1 MDFNSESFDRAFLT
15 LNARRLE
22 ERSGVTKAAL
32 LATLGTLSVLIL
44 YLLYAEVQVMAYLA
58 DAGGFAAVFLIY
70 GVMVPLAGVL
80 WIWLFSRLLPLY
92 SDRS

>member
-70 GVMVPLAGVL
+70 GVPLAGVL